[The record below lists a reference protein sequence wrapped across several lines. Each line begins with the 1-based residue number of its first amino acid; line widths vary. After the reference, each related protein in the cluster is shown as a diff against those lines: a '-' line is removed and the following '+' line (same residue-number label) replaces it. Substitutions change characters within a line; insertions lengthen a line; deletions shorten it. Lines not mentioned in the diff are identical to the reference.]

1 MFQIFLRVLDG
12 STTLLSVRLS
22 LFREL
27 MNRERLARWREDN
40 LLRRVLRNSSYLS
53 SSNAVS
59 GLLGLL
65 QGILA
70 TRLIGVDGYGL
81 VNATIVTFASNV
93 NNLLSFRMSEAMVKF
108 YGDALQS
115 GEKERAAAIAKG
127 IGLIEVATSILTY
140 LILILLTPWAAR
152 SLGKDIETAPL
163 FMFYGL
169 VILGNLVYETSRGV
183 LQTARRFDL
192 IGRITM
198 LQSLI
203 TAGLISIAFMLQRD
217 IFEILAAYLAGK
229 VFAGFTIALVALR
242 ELNRDIGRNWWR
254 VSLRQVG
261 NWREIFTFALSTN
274 LNGTVNLIA
283 RDSAPLVLVWLRPAE
298 VAHLEA
304 GYFRLALGLINYAIL
319 PIEPFIWPTYSEIT
333 RTIAERKWRETRI
346 LLRRVSLISA
356 AWMAVAG
363 GGLALL
369 GWWLIPFLYTAEAAP
384 TYPALLVLL
393 IGYSFGS
400 IFTWNR
406 PLLLALGKP
415 SYPLVI
421 AAVVG
426 VVELTLAFILVP
438 RYGYLAQAG
447 LLSSYFIV
455 AIGLITLR
463 GLREIRVQESKT
475 A

>member
-1 MFQIFLRVLDG
+1 MIQ
-12 STTLLSVRLS
+12 
-22 LFREL
+22 
-27 MNRERLARWREDN
+27 NRFSRWRQDN
-40 LLRRVLRNSSYLS
+40 LLRRVLRNSAYLF

-59 GLLGLL
+59 AALAFV

-70 TRLIGVDGYGL
+70 TRLIGVDGFGL
-81 VNATIVTFASNV
+81 ANGTIIMFASNV

-108 YGDALQS
+108 YGDALQA
-115 GEKERAAAIAKG
+115 GAKERAAAIAKG
-127 IGLIEVATSILTY
+127 IGLIEIATSVLTY
-140 LILILLTPWAAR
+140 LVLILLTPWAAR
-152 SLGKDIETAPL
+152 ALGKDIQTAPL
-163 FMFYGL
+163 FAFYGL
-169 VILGNLVYETSRGV
+169 VILANLVYETSRGV
-183 LQTARRFDL
+183 LQTSRRFDL

-198 LQSLI
+198 FQGVI
-203 TAGLISIAFMLQRD
+203 TAGLIVIAFVLQRD

-229 VFAGFTIALVALR
+229 IFAGITIGVFALR
-242 ELNRDIGRNWWR
+242 ELNISIGSGWWR
-254 VSLRQVG
+254 TPLKKIA

-298 VAHLEA
+298 VAHLEV
-304 GYFRLALGLINYAIL
+304 GYFRLALSLINTATL
-319 PIEPFIWPTYSEIT
+319 PIEPFIWPTYAEIT
-333 RTIAERKWRETRI
+333 RSIAERKWRETKI

-356 AWMAVAG
+356 AWMALAG
-363 GGLALL
+363 GGLALI
-369 GWWLIPFLYTAEAAP
+369 GWWLIPFLYTPEAAP
-384 TYPALLVLL
+384 AYPALLILL
-393 IGYSFGS
+393 MGYSFGS

-426 VVELTLAFILVP
+426 VIELALAFLLVP
-438 RYGYLAQAG
+438 RFGYLAQAA

-463 GLREIRVQESKT
+463 GLREIRVQESKPV
-475 A
+475 

>member
-1 MFQIFLRVLDG
+1 
-12 STTLLSVRLS
+12 
-22 LFREL
+22 

-53 SSNAVS
+53 SSNALS
-59 GLLGLL
+59 GALGLL

-81 VNATIVTFASNV
+81 VTATIVTFASNV

-108 YGDALQS
+108 YGDALQA

-127 IGLIEVATSILTY
+127 IGLIEIATSILTY
-140 LILILLTPWAAR
+140 VVLLLLTPWAAR
-152 SLGKDIETAPL
+152 ALGKDIQTAPL

-169 VILGNLVYETSRGV
+169 VILANLVYETSRGV
-183 LQTARRFDL
+183 LQTNRRFDL
-192 IGRITM
+192 LGRITM
-198 LQSLI
+198 LQSMI
-203 TAGLISIAFMLQRD
+203 TAGFIIMAFLTQGG

-229 VFAGFTIALVALR
+229 VVAGLVIAIFALR
-242 ELNRDIGRNWWR
+242 ELSRSIGRNWWHT
-254 VSLRQVG
+254 SLNKVG

-274 LNGTVNLIA
+274 LNGTINLIA
-283 RDSAPLVLVWLRPAE
+283 RDSAPLVLVWLRPAD

-304 GYFRLALGLINYAIL
+304 GYFRLASSLINYSIL
-319 PIEPFIWPTYSEIT
+319 PIEPLLWPTYAEIT

-356 AWMAVAG
+356 AWMALAG

-369 GWWLIPFLYTAEAAP
+369 GWWLIPFLYTAESAP
-384 TYPALLVLL
+384 AYFAVLILL
-393 IGYSFGS
+393 IGYGFGS

-426 VVELTLAFILVP
+426 VIELALAVLLVP
-438 RYGYLAQAG
+438 RFGYLAQAA
-447 LLSSYFIV
+447 LLSGYFIV
-455 AIGLITLR
+455 AIGLITWR
-463 GLREIRVQESKT
+463 GLLEIRAQESK
-475 A
+475 AA

>member
-1 MFQIFLRVLDG
+1 MFQ
-12 STTLLSVRLS
+12 
-22 LFREL
+22 
-27 MNRERLARWREDN
+27 ERFARWREDN
-40 LLRRVLRNSSYLS
+40 LLRRVIRNSSYLS
-53 SSNAVS
+53 SSNAIS
-59 GLLGLL
+59 GALGLL

-108 YGDALQS
+108 YGDALQA

-140 LILILLTPWAAR
+140 IVLILLTPWAAQA
-152 SLGKDIETAPL
+152 LGKDIQTAPL
-163 FMFYGL
+163 FAFYGL
-169 VILGNLVYETSRGV
+169 VILANLVYETSRGV

-198 LQSLI
+198 LQSVI
-203 TAGLISIAFMLQRD
+203 TAGLIVIAFVSQGG
-217 IFEILAAYLAGK
+217 IFEILAAYLGGK
-229 VFAGFTIALVALR
+229 VFAGLIIALSALR
-242 ELNRDIGRNWWR
+242 ELSTNIGRNWWT
-254 VSLRQVG
+254 VSLNQVS
-261 NWREIFTFALSTN
+261 NWRKIFTFALSTN

-283 RDSAPLVLVWLRPAE
+283 RDSAPLVLVWLRPAD
-298 VAHLEA
+298 VAHLET
-304 GYFRLALGLINYAIL
+304 GYFRLALSLINYAIL
-319 PIEPFIWPTYSEIT
+319 PIEPFIWPTYAEIT
-333 RTIAERKWRETRI
+333 RSIAERKWRETKI

-356 AWMAVAG
+356 AWMALAG
-363 GGLALL
+363 GGLALI
-369 GWWLIPFLYTAEAAP
+369 GWWLIPFLYTPEAAP
-384 TYPALLVLL
+384 AYPAVLVLL

-426 VVELTLAFILVP
+426 VIELALAFILVP
-438 RYGYLAQAG
+438 RFGYLAQAA

-463 GLREIRVQESKT
+463 GLREIRAQEATT

>member
-1 MFQIFLRVLDG
+1 
-12 STTLLSVRLS
+12 
-22 LFREL
+22 

-59 GLLGLL
+59 GALGLL

-108 YGDALQS
+108 YGDALQA
-115 GEKERAAAIAKG
+115 GQKERAAAIAKG
-127 IGLIEVATSILTY
+127 IGLIEVATSVLTY
-140 LILILLTPWAAR
+140 VLLILLTPWAAR
-152 SLGKDIETAPL
+152 TLGKDIETAPL
-163 FMFYGL
+163 FAFYGF
-169 VILGNLVYETSRGV
+169 VILANLIYETSRGV
-183 LQTARRFDL
+183 LQTSRRFDL

-198 LQSLI
+198 LQSVI
-203 TAGLISIAFMLQRD
+203 TAGLIVVAFALKGG
-217 IFEILAAYLAGK
+217 IVEILAAYLAGK
-229 VFAGFTIALVALR
+229 VFAGVTIGVFAWR
-242 ELNRDIGRNWWR
+242 ELNVSIGSDWWR
-254 VSLRQVG
+254 MPIKQIV

-274 LNGTVNLIA
+274 LNGTINLIA
-283 RDSAPLVLVWLRPAE
+283 RDSAPLVLVWLRPAD

-304 GYFRLALGLINYAIL
+304 GYFRLALGLINYSIL

-333 RTIAERKWRETRI
+333 RTIAERKWRETKI

-356 AWMAVAG
+356 AWMALAG
-363 GGLALL
+363 GGLALI
-369 GWWLIPFLYTAEAAP
+369 GWWLIPFLYTPEAAP
-384 TYPALLVLL
+384 AYPVLL
-393 IGYSFGS
+393 ILLAGYSFGS

-415 SYPLVI
+415 AYPLII

-426 VVELTLAFILVP
+426 VIELALAFILVP
-438 RYGYLAQAG
+438 RFGYLAQGA
-447 LLSSYFIV
+447 LLSGYFIV

-463 GLREIRVQESKT
+463 GLREVRVQESKT
-475 A
+475 I

>member
-1 MFQIFLRVLDG
+1 
-12 STTLLSVRLS
+12 
-22 LFREL
+22 

-53 SSNAVS
+53 SSNAIS
-59 GLLGLL
+59 GALGLL

-81 VNATIVTFASNV
+81 VTATIVTFASNV

-108 YGDALQS
+108 YGDALQA

-127 IGLIEVATSILTY
+127 IGLVEVATSILTY
-140 LILILLTPWAAR
+140 IILILLTPWAAR
-152 SLGKDIETAPL
+152 TLGKDIQTAPL

-169 VILGNLVYETSRGV
+169 VILANLVYETSRGV
-183 LQTARRFDL
+183 LQTNRRFDV

-198 LQSLI
+198 FQSMI
-203 TAGLISIAFMLQRD
+203 TAGLIVIAFLSQGG
-217 IFEILAAYLAGK
+217 IFDILAAYLAGK
-229 VFAGFTIALVALR
+229 VFAGLIIAVFALR
-242 ELNRDIGRNWWR
+242 EMNTSIGQGWWHASLNT
-254 VSLRQVG
+254 VS
-261 NWREIFTFALSTN
+261 NWREIFIFALSTN
-274 LNGTVNLIA
+274 LNGIINLIA

-304 GYFRLALGLINYAIL
+304 AYFRIASGLINYSIL
-319 PIEPFIWPTYSEIT
+319 PIEPFIWPTYAEIT

-356 AWMAVAG
+356 AWMALAG

-369 GWWLIPFLYTAEAAP
+369 GWWLIPLLYTTESAPAYAAV
-384 TYPALLVLL
+384 LILL

-415 SYPLVI
+415 AYPLVI

-426 VVELTLAFILVP
+426 VIELVLAVLLVP
-438 RYGYLAQAG
+438 HFGYLAQAA
-447 LLSSYFIV
+447 LLSGYFIV
-455 AIGLITLR
+455 AIGWITWR
-463 GLREIRVQESKT
+463 GLREIRAQELRT

>member
-1 MFQIFLRVLDG
+1 
-12 STTLLSVRLS
+12 
-22 LFREL
+22 

-40 LLRRVLRNSSYLS
+40 LLRRVIRNSTYLA

-59 GLLGLL
+59 GALGLL

-81 VNATIVTFASNV
+81 VTATIVTFASNV
-93 NNLLSFRMSEAMVKF
+93 NNLLSFRMSEAIVKF
-108 YGDALQS
+108 YGDALQA

-127 IGLIEVATSILTY
+127 IGLIEIATSVLTY
-140 LILILLTPWAAR
+140 LVLILLTPWAAR
-152 SLGKDIETAPL
+152 ALGKDIQTAPL
-163 FMFYGL
+163 FAFYGL

-198 LQSLI
+198 FQSMI
-203 TAGLISIAFMLQRD
+203 TAGLIVVAFVLQGG
-217 IFEILAAYLAGK
+217 IFEILAAYLTGK
-229 VFAGFTIALVALR
+229 VFAGLTIALFALR
-242 ELNRDIGRNWWR
+242 ELNTDIGHHWWR
-254 VSLRQVG
+254 ASLNQVN

-298 VAHLEA
+298 MAHLEA

-319 PIEPFIWPTYSEIT
+319 PIEPFIWPTYAEIT
-333 RTIAERKWRETRI
+333 RTISERKWRDTRI

-356 AWMAVAG
+356 AWMALAG
-363 GGLALL
+363 GGLALI
-369 GWWLIPFLYTAEAAP
+369 GRWIIPFLYTPDAAP
-384 TYPALLVLL
+384 AYPALLVLL
-393 IGYSFGS
+393 IGYGFGS
-400 IFTWNR
+400 VFTWNR

-415 SYPLVI
+415 SYPLII

-426 VVELTLAFILVP
+426 MIELALAFILVP
-438 RYGYLAQAG
+438 RFGYLAQAA

-463 GLREIRVQESKT
+463 GLREIKPMAT
-475 A
+475 IK

>member
-1 MFQIFLRVLDG
+1 
-12 STTLLSVRLS
+12 
-22 LFREL
+22 

-40 LLRRVLRNSSYLS
+40 LLRRVLRNSSYLA
-53 SSNAVS
+53 SSNAIS
-59 GLLGLL
+59 GALGLL

-108 YGDALQS
+108 YGDALQA

-127 IGLIEVATSILTY
+127 IGLIEIATSVLTY
-140 LILILLTPWAAR
+140 LVLILLTPWAAR
-152 SLGKDIETAPL
+152 ALGKDIQTAPL
-163 FMFYGL
+163 FAFYGL

-198 LQSLI
+198 FQSMI
-203 TAGLISIAFMLQRD
+203 AAGLIVVAFVLQGG
-217 IFEILAAYLAGK
+217 IFEILAAYLTAK
-229 VFAGFTIALVALR
+229 VFAGLTIALYALR
-242 ELNRDIGRNWWR
+242 ELNTDIEHQWWR
-254 VSLRQVG
+254 ASLSQVN

-283 RDSAPLVLVWLRPAE
+283 RDSVPLVLVWLRPAE

-319 PIEPFIWPTYSEIT
+319 PIEPFIWPTYAEIT
-333 RTIAERKWRETRI
+333 RTISERKWRDTRI

-356 AWMAVAG
+356 AWMALAG
-363 GGLALL
+363 GGLALI
-369 GWWLIPFLYTAEAAP
+369 GWWLIPFLYTLDAAP
-384 TYPALLVLL
+384 AYPALLVLL
-393 IGYSFGS
+393 IGYGFGS
-400 IFTWNR
+400 VFTWNR
-406 PLLLALGKP
+406 PLLLALGRP
-415 SYPLVI
+415 SYPLII

-426 VVELTLAFILVP
+426 MIELALAFILVP
-438 RYGYLAQAG
+438 RFGYLVQAA
-447 LLSSYFIV
+447 LLSSYFIIS
-455 AIGLITLR
+455 IGLITIR
-463 GLREIRVQESKT
+463 GLREIRIQESKT
-475 A
+475 I

>member
-1 MFQIFLRVLDG
+1 
-12 STTLLSVRLS
+12 
-22 LFREL
+22 

-40 LLRRVLRNSSYLS
+40 LLRRVIRNSSYLS

-81 VNATIVTFASNV
+81 VNATIIMFASNV

-127 IGLIEVATSILTY
+127 IGLIEMATSILTY
-140 LILILLTPWAAR
+140 VVLILLTPWAAR
-152 SLGKDIETAPL
+152 TLGKDIQTAPL

-169 VILGNLVYETSRGV
+169 VILANLVYETSRGV

-192 IGRITM
+192 IGRIIM
-198 LQSLI
+198 FQSVI
-203 TAGLISIAFMLQRD
+203 TAGLIVIAFISQGG
-217 IFEILAAYLAGK
+217 IFEILTAYLAGK
-229 VFAGFTIALVALR
+229 VFAGLIIALFALR
-242 ELNRDIGRNWWR
+242 ELNTSSGNNWWR
-254 VSLRQVG
+254 ASLNQVS

-304 GYFRLALGLINYAIL
+304 GYFRLALSLINYAIL
-319 PIEPFIWPTYSEIT
+319 PIEPFIWPTYAEIT
-333 RTIAERKWRETRI
+333 RSIAERKWRETRI

-356 AWMAVAG
+356 AWMALAG

-369 GWWLIPFLYTAEAAP
+369 GWRLIPFLYTPEAAP
-384 TYPALLVLL
+384 AYPAVLVLL

-415 SYPLVI
+415 SYPLLI
-421 AAVVG
+421 AAIVG
-426 VVELTLAFILVP
+426 VIELILAFILVR
-438 RYGYLAQAG
+438 RYGYLAQAA

-455 AIGLITLR
+455 AIGLTTLR
-463 GLREIRVQESKT
+463 GLHEIRAQEAKT

>member
-1 MFQIFLRVLDG
+1 
-12 STTLLSVRLS
+12 
-22 LFREL
+22 

-40 LLRRVLRNSSYLS
+40 LLRRVIRNSSYLS

-59 GLLGLL
+59 GALGLL

-108 YGDALQS
+108 YGDALQA

-127 IGLIEVATSILTY
+127 IGLIEVATSLLTY
-140 LILILLTPWAAR
+140 VVLILLTPWAAR
-152 SLGKDIETAPL
+152 TLGKDIQTAPL

-169 VILGNLVYETSRGV
+169 VVLANLVYETSRGV
-183 LQTARRFDL
+183 LQTNRRFDL
-192 IGRITM
+192 IGRTTM
-198 LQSLI
+198 LQSMI
-203 TAGLISIAFMLQRD
+203 TAGLIVIAFLSQGG
-217 IFEILAAYLAGK
+217 IFEILTAYLVGK
-229 VFAGFTIALVALR
+229 VFAGFIIALFALR
-242 ELNRDIGRNWWR
+242 ELSKSVGTSWWHA
-254 VSLRQVG
+254 SLNKVN
-261 NWREIFTFALSTN
+261 NWREIFSFALSTN
-274 LNGTVNLIA
+274 LNGTINLIA
-283 RDSAPLVLVWLRPAE
+283 RDSAPLVLVWLRPAD

-304 GYFRLALGLINYAIL
+304 GYFRLASSLINYSIL
-319 PIEPFIWPTYSEIT
+319 PIEPFIWPTYAEIT
-333 RTIAERKWRETRI
+333 RSIAERKWRETRI

-356 AWMAVAG
+356 AWMALAG

-369 GWWLIPFLYTAEAAP
+369 GWWLIPFLYTSEAAP
-384 TYPALLVLL
+384 AYAAVLVLL

-415 SYPLVI
+415 AYPLVI

-426 VVELTLAFILVP
+426 VIELALAFILVP
-438 RYGYLAQAG
+438 RFGYLAQAA
-447 LLSSYFIV
+447 LLSGYFIV

-463 GLREIRVQESKT
+463 GMREIRSQELKSV
-475 A
+475 

>member
-1 MFQIFLRVLDG
+1 MI
-12 STTLLSVRLS
+12 
-22 LFREL
+22 
-27 MNRERLARWREDN
+27 RERFSRWRQDN

-59 GLLGLL
+59 GALGLL

-81 VNATIVTFASNV
+81 VNATIIMFASNV

-108 YGDALQS
+108 YGDALQA
-115 GEKERAAAIAKG
+115 GDKDRAAAIAKG
-127 IGLIEVATSILTY
+127 IGLIEVATSVLTY
-140 LILILLTPWAAR
+140 LVLILLTPWAAR
-152 SLGKDIETAPL
+152 TLGKDIQTAPL
-163 FMFYGL
+163 FAFYGL
-169 VILGNLVYETSRGV
+169 VILANLVYETSRGI
-183 LQTARRFDL
+183 LQTSRRFDL

-198 LQSLI
+198 LQSVI
-203 TAGLISIAFMLQRD
+203 TAGLIVIAFALQGG

-229 VFAGFTIALVALR
+229 VFAGITIGLFALR
-242 ELNRDIGRNWWR
+242 ELTVSIGAGWWR
-254 VSLRQVG
+254 ASIRQIP
-261 NWREIFTFALSTN
+261 NWREIFAFALSTN

-298 VAHLEA
+298 LAHLEA
-304 GYFRLALGLINYAIL
+304 GYFRLALSLINYAIL
-319 PIEPFIWPTYSEIT
+319 PIEPFIWPTYAEIT
-333 RTIAERKWRETRI
+333 RSIADRKWRETKI

-356 AWMAVAG
+356 AWMALAG
-363 GGLALL
+363 GGLALI
-369 GWWLIPFLYTAEAAP
+369 GWWLIPFLYTSEAAP
-384 TYPALLVLL
+384 AYPAVLVLL

-415 SYPLVI
+415 SYPLLI

-426 VVELTLAFILVP
+426 VIELILAIILVP
-438 RYGYLAQAG
+438 RYGYLAQAA

-463 GLREIRVQESKT
+463 GLRQIRIQELKT

>member
-1 MFQIFLRVLDG
+1 MLQ
-12 STTLLSVRLS
+12 
-22 LFREL
+22 
-27 MNRERLARWREDN
+27 ERFSRWRQDN

-59 GLLGLL
+59 GALGLL

-81 VNATIVTFASNV
+81 VNATIIMFASNV

-115 GEKERAAAIAKG
+115 GEKDRAAAIAKG
-127 IGLIEVATSILTY
+127 IGMIEMATSILTY
-140 LILILLTPWAAR
+140 LVLILLTPWAAR
-152 SLGKDIETAPL
+152 TLGKDIQTAPL

-169 VILGNLVYETSRGV
+169 VILANLVYETSRGV
-183 LQTARRFDL
+183 LQTNRRFDL
-192 IGRITM
+192 SGRITM
-198 LQSLI
+198 LQSVI
-203 TAGLISIAFMLQRD
+203 TAGLIVIAFIGQGG
-217 IFEILAAYLAGK
+217 IFEILAAYLVGK
-229 VFAGFTIALVALR
+229 VFAGFIIALFALR
-242 ELNRDIGRNWWR
+242 ELNTNIGHNWWR
-254 VSLRQVG
+254 ASLNKVS

-304 GYFRLALGLINYAIL
+304 GYFRLALSLINYAIL
-319 PIEPFIWPTYSEIT
+319 PIEPFIWPTYAEIT
-333 RTIAERKWRETRI
+333 RSIAERKWRETRI

-356 AWMAVAG
+356 AWMALAG

-369 GWWLIPFLYTAEAAP
+369 GWWLIPLLYTTDAAP
-384 TYPALLVLL
+384 AYAAVLVLL

-415 SYPLVI
+415 SYPLII
-421 AAVVG
+421 AAIVG
-426 VVELTLAFILVP
+426 VIELILAFILVP
-438 RYGYLAQAG
+438 RYGYLAQAA

-463 GLREIRVQESKT
+463 GLREIRAQESKT
-475 A
+475 T

>member
-1 MFQIFLRVLDG
+1 
-12 STTLLSVRLS
+12 
-22 LFREL
+22 

-40 LLRRVLRNSSYLS
+40 LLRRVIRNSTYLS

-59 GLLGLL
+59 GALGLL

-108 YGDALQS
+108 YGDALQT

-127 IGLIEVATSILTY
+127 IGLIEIATSVLTY
-140 LILILLTPWAAR
+140 LVLILLTPWAAR
-152 SLGKDIETAPL
+152 ALGKDMQTAPL
-163 FMFYGL
+163 FAFYGL

-198 LQSLI
+198 FQSMI
-203 TAGLISIAFMLQRD
+203 TAGLIIVAFVLQGG
-217 IFEILAAYLAGK
+217 IFEILAAYLIGK
-229 VFAGFTIALVALR
+229 VLGGFTIALFALR
-242 ELNRDIGRNWWR
+242 ELNTDIGHHWWR
-254 VSLRQVG
+254 ASLNQVN
-261 NWREIFTFALSTN
+261 NWREIFTFVLSTN

-319 PIEPFIWPTYSEIT
+319 PIEPFIWPTYAEIT
-333 RTIAERKWRETRI
+333 RTISERKWRDTRI

-356 AWMAVAG
+356 AWMAIAG
-363 GGLALL
+363 GGLALI
-369 GWWLIPFLYTAEAAP
+369 GWWLIPFLYTPGAAP
-384 TYPALLVLL
+384 AYPALLVLI
-393 IGYSFGS
+393 IGYGFGS
-400 IFTWNR
+400 VFTWNR

-415 SYPLVI
+415 SYPLII

-426 VVELTLAFILVP
+426 VIELALAFILVP
-438 RYGYLAQAG
+438 RFGYLAQGA
-447 LLSSYFIV
+447 LLSSYFIIS
-455 AIGLITLR
+455 IGLITLR
-463 GLREIRVQESKT
+463 GLREIRIQESKT